1 MIENLQL
8 AGFVDISHPSVVNTN
23 VKHSRKMLLNYTI
36 GEFQQNADQTS
47 NKKRISPLCTHSVIG
62 VCTTGS
68 C

>member
-36 GEFQQNADQTS
+36 GELSARGETLLAV
-47 NKKRISPLCTHSVIG
+47 PV
-62 VCTTGS
+62 
-68 C
+68 